1 MAKIEKHYKLTQ
13 SEIDYIEFVKEKN
26 NLTYSTEALSL
37 ILREHEKCFENDFV
51 AVETYK
57 NLLAIMELI
66 NSYYF
71 FNGLEEVKLYPRGG
85 ETNVECIDKAL
96 KKAEK
101 KFEEEKV
108 WQKFKNK
115 KIKIS
120 FED

>member
-37 ILREHEKCFENDFV
+37 ILREHEKGFENDFV

>member
-1 MAKIEKHYKLTQ
+1 MGLSKTLIYLVFKGVSIGFTLSIPKYK
-13 SEIDYIEFVKEKN
+13 YW
-26 NLTYSTEALSL
+26 LSVVNP
-37 ILREHEKCFENDFV
+37 HFPD
-51 AVETYK
+51 ATP
-57 NLLAIMELI
+57 I

-71 FNGLEEVKLYPRGG
+71 FNGLEEARLYPRGG

-101 KFEEEKV
+101 KFEEEKM

>member
-1 MAKIEKHYKLTQ
+1 MSKIEKHYKLTQ
-13 SEIDYIEFVKEKN
+13 SEIDYIELVKEKN
-26 NLTYSTEALSL
+26 DLTYSTEALSL
-37 ILREHEKCFENDFV
+37 IIREHKKGIENDFV
-51 AVETYK
+51 TTETYK
-57 NLLAIMELI
+57 NVLAIMELI

-71 FNGLEEVKLYPRGG
+71 LNGLEEAILYPRGG